1 MEKHLF
7 VDPKKEKY
15 KVGDLLKFSCR
26 PGLIRLG
33 PDSVQYYPFGWSPKL
48 PICKGEYFLTIDETR
63 I

>member
-48 PICKGEYFLTIDETR
+48 PICKGE
-63 I
+63 